1 MRTSLMGSVKSI
13 GIIDVVSKRVD
24 ECSLTLS
31 VYKALFGDLWLKLQL
46 YKSIFLYL
54 A

>member
-1 MRTSLMGSVKSI
+1 MGSVKNI

-31 VYKALFGDLWLKLQL
+31 VYIIKR
-46 YKSIFLYL
+46 YL
-54 A
+54 AICG